1 MKKVDFNDLEART
14 EIERRKEEEKK
25 VKLDNIWRERVKK
38 VQIDYF

>member
-38 VQIDYF
+38 VQFNN